1 MTKQFCLYAFL
12 ILFFAS
18 ITLQFVRLKMRKRVV
33 QMAEPYIRGTA
44 IHHDWNKAGE
54 GLRSVFADM
63 KRMGIV
69 KRSTGHFPDPVLIQ
83 LRTYRIFSAI
93 ELITTVS
100 MLMVA
105 AFGYKF
111 CA

>member
-18 ITLQFVRLKMRKRVV
+18 ITLQFVRLKMRKRIV
-33 QMAEPYIRGTA
+33 QMAEQHFLGTA
-44 IHHDWNKAGE
+44 IQHEWNKAGE

-69 KRSTGHFPDPVLIQ
+69 KNSTGHLPVPLLTR
-83 LRTYRIFSAI
+83 LRNYRILSAI
-93 ELITTVS
+93 ELTTTVS
-100 MLMVA
+100 MLLVA
-105 AFGYKF
+105 ALGYKF